1 MNGFIGR
8 REELATLDRIY
19 REENHKTCM
28 VYGRRRIGKT
38 RLLREFTKDKRSIY
52 IDFVK
57 GTELRN
63 VNRIAD
69 ILYKEYGIIDEIP
82 DLYHA
87 MRAIEG
93 LCSEQK
99 TVVVFDELP
108 YLITRV

>member
-1 MNGFIGR
+1 MSMNRFIGR

-57 GTELRN
+57 VQTGLNTKSGWLGEVSTE
-63 VNRIAD
+63 VVD
-69 ILYKEYGIIDEIP
+69 VIDYN
-82 DLYHA
+82 LV
-87 MRAIEG
+87 
-93 LCSEQK
+93 K
-99 TVVVFDELP
+99 
-108 YLITRV
+108 